1 MRLTGFSLDG
11 MSSLIGVGEVAGG
24 EMAPPPAADESVAL
38 AEIAAPLPPQ
48 SAAPDVETRLVSQNG
63 GV

>member
-1 MRLTGFSLDG
+1 
-11 MSSLIGVGEVAGG
+11 MSVGEVAGG
-24 EMAPPPAADESVAL
+24 EMAPPHAADESVPL

-48 SAAPDVETRLVSQNG
+48 SAAPEVETRLVSPNG

>member
-1 MRLTGFSLDG
+1 
-11 MSSLIGVGEVAGG
+11 MSSLMGGGEVAGG

-38 AEIAAPLPPQ
+38 AEIAAPLPTQ

>member
-1 MRLTGFSLDG
+1 MGG
-11 MSSLIGVGEVAGG
+11 GEVAGN
-24 EMAPPPAADESVAL
+24 EMAAPPATYESVAL

-48 SAAPDVETRLVSQNG
+48 SLPPELETSLVSPNG